1 VSSATGT
8 VSSTYSVID
17 IGKVV
22 DRFTADF
29 HMLGQSTGLASA
41 QRARDVGHDIKL
53 MAQRGYIDRVDIV
66 LLYSVGKEVRAAKYS
81 VSTDAGLWTSDRPGN
96 NLWPGQVGG
105 SLSVVVSYTSAWYA
119 LSAEKRKRFH
129 AEECERPWGPSSIDT
144 TYPGLVGRFDRRY
157 ASNAYGMERTVYEK
171 PRW

>member
-1 VSSATGT
+1 MSSATGT
-8 VSSTYSVID
+8 FSSTYSVID
-17 IGKVV
+17 VGKVV

-41 QRARDVGHDIKL
+41 QRARDVGHDVKL

-66 LLYSVGKEVRAAKYS
+66 LLNSAGKEVRAAKYS

-96 NLWPGQVGG
+96 NLWPRQVSG
-105 SLSVVVSYTSAWYA
+105 SLSVVVSYTSTWYA
-119 LSAEKRKRFH
+119 LTAEQRKRFH

-157 ASNAYGMERTVYEK
+157 ASNAYGMERTVYEE
-171 PRW
+171 PAW